1 MFLPILRKRR
11 QRSVDEAPTSPN
23 NNVNIN
29 ININSAGTGTT
40 IVQATGTNVVDDNWS
55 EPRSPRT
62 RSPSIAIP
70 TSPRM
75 ALPTWGYNIGT
86 TDEIVYSKTCRG
98 KDTCEI
104 RFNVPKLIRPPSY
117 LYYTVTNMHQ
127 NYLSYAKSRSIPQ
140 LRGKTPKKIDDVIDC
155 FPALYVSSL
164 RKKIFRENLKTRAF
178 NASEIVYPAGLTAES
193 FFNDT
198 FTLPGIKLSENG
210 IAWKIDRETMFQPG
224 TNKEHYT
231 PRINNL
237 LSNEHFIVWMRL
249 SAFSNV
255 EKLYGIINQP
265 IEPRNYTM
273 IIENRYNSYAFKGE
287 KSFFISNTQWFGA
300 KNHFLAILFLVTGLL
315 ALVIALAVL
324 GLHVMAPRKPA
335 FFDPDLLKR
344 ELAKL
349 NLENAAN

>member
-1 MFLPILRKRR
+1 
-11 QRSVDEAPTSPN
+11 
-23 NNVNIN
+23 
-29 ININSAGTGTT
+29 
-40 IVQATGTNVVDDNWS
+40 
-55 EPRSPRT
+55 
-62 RSPSIAIP
+62 
-70 TSPRM
+70 M
-75 ALPTWGYNIGT
+75 ALPTWGELSEAKAERITRFKQQTLKSFTLTFSPKLVMAIYFVIALICIPLGAAILAGSYNIGT

-198 FTLPGIKLSENG
+198 FTLPGIKLSEKG